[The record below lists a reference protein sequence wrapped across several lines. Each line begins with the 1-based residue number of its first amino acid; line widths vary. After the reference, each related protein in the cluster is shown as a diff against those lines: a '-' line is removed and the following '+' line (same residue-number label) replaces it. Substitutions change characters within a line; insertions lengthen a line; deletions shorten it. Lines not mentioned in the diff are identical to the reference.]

1 MGKKKEGKDRINY
14 IKKNGMQRNREKEL
28 DCMFVCVR
36 EVSEIYI
43 ERGKRLKEK
52 EIEGQRQYK

>member
-43 ERGKRLKEK
+43 ERQAS
-52 EIEGQRQYK
+52 QRERD